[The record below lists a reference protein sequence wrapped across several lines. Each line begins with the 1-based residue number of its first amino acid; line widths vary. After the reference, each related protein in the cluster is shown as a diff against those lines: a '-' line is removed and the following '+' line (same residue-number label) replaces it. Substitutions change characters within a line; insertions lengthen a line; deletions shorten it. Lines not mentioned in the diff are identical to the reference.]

1 MLIEKLFNDV
11 DLFFQGKHEEKE
23 TDYFDFYVQDYL
35 CDNYDEMY
43 KENEEVTEF
52 LNEDLPEIT
61 DIAEYGDDKR
71 NEEFKRRL
79 KIEIDKAKELF
90 YKGKIE

>member
-23 TDYFDFYVQDYL
+23 TDYFAFYVQDYL
-35 CDNYDEMY
+35 CDNYDEMH
-43 KENEEVTEF
+43 KENAEITEF

-79 KIEIDKAKELF
+79 RI
-90 YKGKIE
+90 